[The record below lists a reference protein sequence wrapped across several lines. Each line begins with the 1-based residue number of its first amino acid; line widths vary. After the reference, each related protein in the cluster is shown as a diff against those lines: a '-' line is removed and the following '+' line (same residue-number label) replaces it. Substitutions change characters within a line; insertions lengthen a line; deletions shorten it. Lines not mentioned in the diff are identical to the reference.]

1 VQTASKNLG
10 IQVRRRRNLK
20 RMRLADLAEK
30 VGCSE
35 SMLSKIENGKANP
48 SLNTLSKIATT
59 LEVDVRDFFTAN
71 DDRVIICKKGQH
83 PSLDTSTYPI
93 DPSIVFKAITPHT
106 PDQLLQV
113 DIHVIPP
120 DKGTVGPLSHEGQE
134 AGMVLEGRLELTVNN
149 VVYNLCAG
157 DSFCFNSNHPH
168 RYRNPGN
175 STTQVIWINSPPYL
189 DPSID

>member
-1 VQTASKNLG
+1 
-10 IQVRRRRNLK
+10 
-20 RMRLADLAEK
+20 MRLADLAEK

-93 DPSIVFKAITPHT
+93 DPNIVFKAITPHT

-157 DSFCFNSNHPH
+157 DSFVSIQITLTDTEIPATQPLRLSGLIPLHISIPLSTD
-168 RYRNPGN
+168 NPI
-175 STTQVIWINSPPYL
+175 QVS
-189 DPSID
+189 